1 MIDYL
6 FQPKLKRLE
15 LLKLPKNKCKTHLKV
30 NVFRNHSFEMV
41 ENIIQPFLNFSSIDA
56 EFHYSDYDDS
66 LNFGEIKDTN
76 INILWLDLDR
86 YKNIDLIK
94 WLEEKVIELKAISKA
109 PILLVY
115 ISDNELEVT
124 FTQANFYHFCVN
136 STLDASGLYDLVK
149 EKFSGT
155 RLSNKACVELARVI
169 GMKYIPAI
177 LKPALKALVF
187 DMDNT
192 LYNGILGEDGVN
204 GIEITDT

>member
-41 ENIIQPFLNFSSIDA
+41 ENIIQPFLNLSSIDA

-124 FTQANFYHFCVN
+124 FTQTNFYHF
-136 STLDASGLYDLVK
+136 A
-149 EKFSGT
+149 
-155 RLSNKACVELARVI
+155 
-169 GMKYIPAI
+169 
-177 LKPALKALVF
+177 
-187 DMDNT
+187 
-192 LYNGILGEDGVN
+192 
-204 GIEITDT
+204 